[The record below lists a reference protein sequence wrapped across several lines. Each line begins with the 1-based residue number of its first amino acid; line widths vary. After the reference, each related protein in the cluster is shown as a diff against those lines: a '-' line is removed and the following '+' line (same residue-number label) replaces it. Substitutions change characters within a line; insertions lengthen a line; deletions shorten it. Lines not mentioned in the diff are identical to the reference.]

1 MNTMKKETGIKKQ
14 EIRKKKNLKNLDLEN
29 MPSRDKMK
37 IKVKLI
43 NKFKKYGKDKLD
55 DNRKLETDSNY
66 FIKDLVEFLKIPEE
80 KSKLILVNGRNVD
93 LNYKIKDGDE
103 IIIYNLVAGG

>member
-1 MNTMKKETGIKKQ
+1 
-14 EIRKKKNLKNLDLEN
+14 

-43 NKFKKYGKDKLD
+43 NQFKKYGKDKLD

-66 FIKDLVEFLKIPEE
+66 FIKDLVKFLKIPEE
-80 KSKLILVNGRNVD
+80 KSKIILVNGRNVD

>member
-1 MNTMKKETGIKKQ
+1 
-14 EIRKKKNLKNLDLEN
+14 
-29 MPSRDKMK
+29 MK

-43 NKFKKYGKDKLD
+43 NQFKKYGKDKLD
-55 DNRKLETDSNY
+55 DNKKLEADSNY
-66 FIKDLVEFLKIPEE
+66 FIKDLVKFLKIPEE
-80 KSKLILVNGRNVD
+80 KSKIILANGRNVD